1 MKKIVPIGK
10 EFYERMEKVDV
21 FGLAA
26 QLAYF
31 FLLSLF
37 PFLLFL
43 FNLIGFFRLE
53 EEVILQTIADYAP
66 VQVYD
71 LIETNIDTLL
81 TMQSGSL
88 LSVGI
93 IGTLWAASNGVNAVR
108 KALNRAYGIR
118 PTRIFIFYRILSI
131 FVTIGMFFVV
141 IIALLLPVFGKMIGE
156 YIFSWFGFT
165 EAFLQTWE
173 TFRWIMSSIIFFLV
187 LVALYKLAPQRRVYF
202 KHIVWGAIFSTVGF
216 QLVSLGFSFY
226 VSSLRNYSA
235 TYGSLG
241 TVIVLM
247 IWFYLFGIIVLIG
260 GVLNASLHE
269 RKVKKEKKLR

>member
-1 MKKIVPIGK
+1 MKNLIPVLK
-10 EFYERMEKVDV
+10 EFYARMEKVDV

-43 FNLIGFFRLE
+43 FNLIGYFSLD
-53 EEVILQTIADYAP
+53 EEVILQTIVNYAP
-66 VQVYD
+66 PQVYD
-71 LIETNIDTLL
+71 LIESNIESMLQI
-81 TMQSGSL
+81 QSGGL

-108 KALNRAYGIR
+108 KALNRAYEIK
-118 PTRIFIFYRILSI
+118 PKRIFIIYRLLSI
-131 FVTIGMFFVV
+131 LLTIGMFFVV
-141 IIALLLPVFGKMIGE
+141 IVALLLPVFGKMIGE
-156 YIFSWFGFT
+156 YFFSWFGFSA
-165 EAFLQTWE
+165 EFLQIWE
-173 TFRWIMSSIIFFLV
+173 TFRWVTSSIIFFIA
-187 LVALYKLAPQRRVYF
+187 LVALYRLTPNRRVYF
-202 KHIVWGAIFSTVGF
+202 RHIVWGALFSTVGF
-216 QLVSLGFSFY
+216 QLVSWAFSFY
-226 VSSLRNYSA
+226 VGTLGNYST

-247 IWFYLFGIIVLIG
+247 IWFYLFGMIVLIG

-269 RKVKKEKKLR
+269 RAWRKKTFE

>member
-1 MKKIVPIGK
+1 MKNLFPALN

-37 PFLLFL
+37 PFLLFI
-43 FNLIGFFRLE
+43 FNLIGYFSVDE
-53 EEVILQTIADYAP
+53 AVILQTIVDYAP
-66 VQVYD
+66 PQVYD
-71 LIETNIDTLL
+71 LIESNIESLL
-81 TMQSGSL
+81 RVQSGGL

-108 KALNRAYGIR
+108 KALNRAYGIKPKR
-118 PTRIFIFYRILSI
+118 LFIIYRLLSMLLT
-131 FVTIGMFFVV
+131 VGMFFV
-141 IIALLLPVFGKMIGE
+141 IIVALLLPVFGKMIGE
-156 YIFSWFGFT
+156 YFFSWFGFSA
-165 EAFLQTWE
+165 EFLQIWE
-173 TFRWIMSSIIFFLV
+173 TFRWVTSSIIFFIV
-187 LVALYKLAPQRRVYF
+187 LVALYRLTPNRRVYF
-202 KHIVWGAIFSTVGF
+202 KHIVWGALFSTVGF
-216 QLVSLGFSFY
+216 QLVSWAFSFY
-226 VSSLRNYSA
+226 VESLANYST

-247 IWFYLFGIIVLIG
+247 VWFYLFGIIVLIG

-269 RKVKKEKKLR
+269 RASRKNTIE